1 MNNSIIIESNVLKE
15 DNTFLLQLLPSSYK
29 KQNTLPLFDTFLFN
43 FFHSHFLKQDHKCV
57 EVTVYL
63 LYKYLNF
70 SIAINNIY
78 KKKLANQERI
88 EEKERLRYLQT
99 KYLNQFGYF
108 IANNKEYNFNSQ
120 ESFVTTTK
128 NYLFVGN
135 KPITEVCLT
144 GTITG
149 HEFINF
155 QKPNDYQ
162 KMGDIKMYLDDC
174 SVPLDSFF
182 DDDIVCIVPSSK
194 FEKNL
199 KQLLGLNI
207 QIKGKLQINELE
219 KKISIRV
226 FDLIIIKDKF
236 HEIMNHMISNINVN
250 FLENEDWILPK
261 KQSDCNYIK
270 NKHLFQKI
278 QWETY
283 RTKYLT
289 RSIVER
295 NKIFDIR
302 FNQRYFMYML
312 FGKLI
317 KPPEFEIETVSE
329 KESLQNM
336 EILIFLELLKKCYT
350 LQGKTEIII
359 DLEYEFGNDPKIVTI
374 IMNFIKK
381 FKRNVQTVIVLLYF
395 DYVKS
400 ICLQSFSNYFKNS
413 NKKINSYD
421 IIFYCESIYIK
432 LKKRIHYYQD
442 RSVIHCNINLFID
455 NECFLYIL
463 VKHICYNYLNI
474 KFSNDIS
481 HETEQNIILKKIVIE
496 KKDNLKIILHLQRR

>member
-1 MNNSIIIESNVLKE
+1 M
-15 DNTFLLQLLPSSYK
+15 
-29 KQNTLPLFDTFLFN
+29 
-43 FFHSHFLKQDHKCV
+43 
-57 EVTVYL
+57 
-63 LYKYLNF
+63 
-70 SIAINNIY
+70 
-78 KKKLANQERI
+78 KKLADQERI
-88 EEKERLRYLQT
+88 NEKERLRYLHT

-108 IANNKEYNFNSQ
+108 IANNKEYNCNSH
-120 ESFVTTTK
+120 ESFVTINK

-135 KPITEVCLT
+135 KPITEISLT

-174 SVPLDSFF
+174 SVPLDSIFN
-182 DDDIVCIVPSSK
+182 DDIVCIVPSSK

-199 KQLLGLNI
+199 KQFLGLKI
-207 QIKGKLQINELE
+207 QIKGKLQINEFE

-226 FDLIIIKDKF
+226 FDLKIIKDKF
-236 HEIMNHMISNINVN
+236 HEIMNRVISNINVN
-250 FLENEDWILPK
+250 FLENEDWVLPK

-270 NKHLFQKI
+270 NKHLLQKI

-289 RSIVER
+289 RSVDER

-302 FNQRYFMYML
+302 FNQRYFMYTL
-312 FGKLI
+312 FEKLTE
-317 KPPEFEIETVSE
+317 PPEFEIKTVSE

-336 EILIFLELLKKCYT
+336 EILIFLELLKKCYA
-350 LQGKTEIII
+350 LQGKTENTI
-359 DLEYEFGNDPKIVTI
+359 DFDYEFGNDPKIVTLI
-374 IMNFIKK
+374 INFIKK
-381 FKRNVQTVIVLLYF
+381 LRENVQTDIALLYF

-413 NKKINSYD
+413 NKKINSNE

-442 RSVIHCNINLFID
+442 RSVIHCSIDLFID

-474 KFSNDIS
+474 KFSKDVTD
-481 HETEQNIILKKIVIE
+481 ETEQNIILQKIVIQ
-496 KKDNLKIILHLQRR
+496 KKHYLKIILHLERR